1 MTRRYLL
8 AAATALAIGCSFNEF
23 GLDPGDGGVNDVDAR
38 PGGPDADIDAGPCP
52 VPLHVEIAINGRTSP
67 LGNGEPYA
75 YVLVGDTVE
84 LSAAGSCSQ
93 RGPLSFQWEV
103 TPADGTRTTAQPNL
117 AGETIT
123 VYPTDDQVYQVS
135 LEIED
140 GAASDVEVVTRAFQ
154 AFAFRSLDGL
164 PQNEIRDVA
173 AGADTL
179 WLAAKAGAYTLALD
193 PIGASFVELNTTS
206 VGATIESELQEVHF
220 DDQQVWFAHKDSRGG
235 VWKLDRSTAPP
246 VVSFIN
252 FDTPAALETS
262 AEVEDIA
269 RVADGLAVATKAGL
283 SWSTDN
289 LIFTGELAIQV
300 YAVAGS
306 GQHQWAAAEE
316 LYDLSAGGNAIDP
329 FDGDLGDDAKIRD
342 LAVYPAGNEL
352 WLAMDGNGVARVAL
366 DTGALISRFTS
377 GDSGLEGDNIRALAI
392 DAAGDVWLATDKGVS
407 RFKRDRGIWLTY
419 GNSLGLQGKLDVNGI
434 TIDEDSGRRGVWA
447 GTKGGLVYLVAE

>member
-1 MTRRYLL
+1 VTRRYLL
-8 AAATALAIGCSFNEF
+8 AAAMSLAIGCSFDQS
-23 GLDPGDGGVNDVDAR
+23 GLDPGDGGMSDVDAP

-52 VPLHVEIAINGRTSP
+52 APLLVELAINGRTSP

-93 RGPLSFQWEV
+93 RGPMSFQWEI
-103 TPADGTRTTAQPNL
+103 TPADGTRTTALPNL

-135 LEIED
+135 LRVED
-140 GAASDVEVVTRAFQ
+140 GASSDLEVVTRAFQ
-154 AFAFRSLDGL
+154 AFAFRSLGGL
-164 PQNEIRDVA
+164 PQNEIRGVA

-193 PIGASFVELNTTS
+193 PIGATFTELNTAS
-206 VGATIESELQEVHF
+206 VGATIESELQEVYF
-220 DDQQVWFAHKDSRGG
+220 DGQRVWFAHKDSRGG
-235 VWKLDRSTAPP
+235 LWKLDRGVAPA
-246 VVSFIN
+246 VVSFVN
-252 FDTPAALETS
+252 FDTPAALGAS
-262 AEVEDIA
+262 AEVEGIY
-269 RVADGLAVATKAGL
+269 RIADGLAVATKIGL

-289 LIFTGELAIQV
+289 LIFTGEFGVQV
-300 YAVAGS
+300 YAVAGA
-306 GQHQWAAAEE
+306 GEHQWAAAEE

-329 FDGDLGDDAKIRD
+329 FDDALGDDAKIRD

-366 DTGALISRFTS
+366 DTGALIAHYTS
-377 GDSGLEGDNIRALAI
+377 ADSGLEGDHIRAVAI
-392 DAAGDVWLATDKGVS
+392 DGDGDAWLATDKGVS

-419 GNSLGLQGKLDVNGI
+419 GNGLGLQGKLDVNGI
-434 TIDEDSGRRGVWA
+434 TIDEEGSRRGVWA
-447 GTKGGLVYLVAE
+447 GTKAGLVYLVAE